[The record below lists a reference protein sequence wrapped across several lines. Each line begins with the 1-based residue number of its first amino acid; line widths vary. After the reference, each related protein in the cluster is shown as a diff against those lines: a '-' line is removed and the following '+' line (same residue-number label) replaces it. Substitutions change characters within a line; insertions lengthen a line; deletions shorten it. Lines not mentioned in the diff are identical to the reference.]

1 MVRGL
6 DVDDLGR
13 TDSASPRT
21 SYSPTNSAARDW
33 REIAAALATN
43 LERIFDGGE
52 GTVGVKYT
60 GYTAEICHSA
70 DDLMPKSILALV
82 MPPMQRRFPDLS
94 VMEIEAVFWKIV
106 LNIEQAQGIYRR

>member
-21 SYSPTNSAARDW
+21 SYSPTNSAPRDW

-52 GTVGVKYT
+52 EAHRGVKHT

-70 DDLMPKSILALV
+70 DDLIPKSILALV

-106 LNIEQAQGIYRR
+106 LNIEQAQGID